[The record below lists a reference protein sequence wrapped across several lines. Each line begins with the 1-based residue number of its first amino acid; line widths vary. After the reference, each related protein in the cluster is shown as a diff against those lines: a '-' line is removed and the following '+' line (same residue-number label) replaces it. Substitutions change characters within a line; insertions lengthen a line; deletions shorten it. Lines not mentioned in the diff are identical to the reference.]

1 MPNLCL
7 LDYKTQLEP
16 ISTKIAASPLR
27 NNRVLNS
34 RPIHGVHQWM
44 SIQIGIG
51 SSGSV
56 LLRRINFRPWPAP
69 HSCVGH
75 YKRGLDNYGALL
87 NELGPSEESA
97 ALHNRAASIRQRRE
111 HP

>member
-1 MPNLCL
+1 MKNLL
-7 LDYKTQLEP
+7 V
-16 ISTKIAASPLR
+16 ISTLSIALMSGAALAQTAPVVSG
-27 NNRVLNS
+27 
-34 RPIHGVHQWM
+34 GV
-44 SIQIGIG
+44 G

-56 LLRRINFRPWPAP
+56 LLRHINFRPWPAP

-75 YKRGLDNYGALL
+75 YKRCLDNYGALL